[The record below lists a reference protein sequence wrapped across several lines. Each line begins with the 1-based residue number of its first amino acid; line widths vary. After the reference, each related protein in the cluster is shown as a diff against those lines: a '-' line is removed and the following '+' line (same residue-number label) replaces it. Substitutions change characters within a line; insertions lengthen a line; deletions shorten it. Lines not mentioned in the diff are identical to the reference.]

1 MSRVIRKT
9 KEKCEI
15 ASPKREK
22 DEKFVIRVIMCK
34 MANNRQEKR
43 EKKEEKNGVQVHGEM
58 K

>member
-22 DEKFVIRVIMCK
+22 DEKFVIGVIMCK

-43 EKKEEKNGVQVHGEM
+43 EKKKKKRMECKYMG